1 MKRSLL
7 DITQKISRKPGKT
20 NLSPKDLT
28 NSTYWIFEATGWR
41 FVDILREIQYRTTQD
56 RLKIYINTQSISAR
70 DYIVEEGGNGLL
82 IKFKKGINPL
92 TGKLYFEFI
101 LDSDDY
107 IQIEGDIERYA

>member
-7 DITQKISRKPGKT
+7 DITQKISRNPGKT
-20 NLSPKDLT
+20 NLTPKDLT

-82 IKFKKGINPL
+82 IKFIKNN
-92 TGKLYFEFI
+92 FQFN
-101 LDSDDY
+101 LDSGDY
-107 IQIEGDIERYA
+107 IQIEGDIEQYA

>member
-7 DITQKISRKPGKT
+7 DITQKISRNPGKT

-82 IKFKKGINPL
+82 IKFIKNN
-92 TGKLYFEFI
+92 FQFD
-101 LDSDDY
+101 LDNDDY
-107 IQIEGDIERYA
+107 IQIEGDIEQYA

>member
-41 FVDILREIQYRTTQD
+41 FVDILREIEYRTTQD

-70 DYIVEEGGNGLL
+70 DYIVEDGGNGLL
-82 IKFKKGINPL
+82 VKFIKNNFQ
-92 TGKLYFEFI
+92 FD
-101 LDSDDY
+101 LDNDDY
-107 IQIEGDIERYA
+107 IQIEGDIEQYA